1 MYSKTGRFTYV
12 ENKLVFTTGERE
24 GARSKVEI
32 WDLVI
37 QATKYKR
44 EEKQR
49 HTVQHSEFSH
59 YFVTTF
65 DIV

>member
-44 EEKQR
+44 EEKQ
-49 HTVQHSEFSH
+49 
-59 YFVTTF
+59 
-65 DIV
+65 